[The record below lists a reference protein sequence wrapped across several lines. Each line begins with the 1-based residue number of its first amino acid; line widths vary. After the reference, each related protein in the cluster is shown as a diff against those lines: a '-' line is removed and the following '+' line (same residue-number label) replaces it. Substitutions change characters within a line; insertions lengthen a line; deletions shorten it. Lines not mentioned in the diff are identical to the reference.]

1 MRQLRERRREHC
13 GGHRRHRLLL
23 LPFVSVSPPELSAL
37 PLGLLPPLGPALRRR
52 QLLALLLL
60 LLPPLAMA
68 ERTC

>member
-1 MRQLRERRREHC
+1 MDSSRQMSMISSTGILVGSFH
-13 GGHRRHRLLL
+13 
-23 LPFVSVSPPELSAL
+23 SAPLGL